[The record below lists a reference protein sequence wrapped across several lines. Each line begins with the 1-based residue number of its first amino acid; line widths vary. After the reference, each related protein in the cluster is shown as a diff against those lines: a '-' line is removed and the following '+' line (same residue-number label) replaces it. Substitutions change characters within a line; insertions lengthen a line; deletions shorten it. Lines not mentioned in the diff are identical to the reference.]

1 MPARLTM
8 GKSILDAANMNEPHV
23 VSGTADELCEM
34 SRTRLIRQISLA
46 LQGDVPADAR
56 QAGLTLIGWLARR
69 LPGEPPDSER

>member
-1 MPARLTM
+1 MTM
-8 GKSILDAANMNEPHV
+8 RKSILDVASMNEPNI
-23 VSGTADELCEM
+23 VSGNADGLCET

-69 LPGEPPDSER
+69 MPGEPPDSER